1 MKFLKDD
8 RLEAAQKEAEALCQR
23 ILASGLPADAE
34 LIYSG
39 RNRLYA
45 IPLKCGVSANVKVF
59 KQPGALRGII
69 YGALARPKSL
79 KSFVNAEKLLSL
91 EISTPA
97 PLAHLEERVWK
108 GIRLTRS
115 LYVCV
120 HDAEAEEIR
129 CWELREDRDE
139 LVEALGREMARL
151 TAAGV
156 LFRDFSPGN
165 VLLKCDSGGGFTFVD
180 VNHTD
185 FNVRSGRRMMTMFRR
200 INIVPEETARLA
212 RAYARALGED
222 EAAMEAAA
230 LKVLRR
236 FLWKKDVFLATLKK
250 LIKPLHR
257 K

>member
-97 PLAHLEERVWK
+97 PLAHLEERIW
-108 GIRLTRS
+108 GGLRLARS

-120 HDAEAEEIR
+120 HLADAEEIR
-129 CWELREDRDE
+129 YWERREDRDE

-151 TAAGV
+151 TEVGV

-165 VLLKCDSGGGFTFVD
+165 VLLRRDGGSFTFVD
-180 VNHTD
+180 VNRTD

>member
-1 MKFLKDD
+1 MTDWRRHK
-8 RLEAAQKEAEALCQR
+8 KEAEALCRR

-91 EISTPA
+91 GISTPV

-139 LVEALGREMARL
+139 LVEALGRRWPGSPLPVYCSAISRRECPAETRQRRL
-151 TAAGV
+151 
-156 LFRDFSPGN
+156 L
-165 VLLKCDSGGGFTFVD
+165 
-180 VNHTD
+180 
-185 FNVRSGRRMMTMFRR
+185 
-200 INIVPEETARLA
+200 
-212 RAYARALGED
+212 
-222 EAAMEAAA
+222 
-230 LKVLRR
+230 
-236 FLWKKDVFLATLKK
+236 
-250 LIKPLHR
+250 PLSM
-257 K
+257 